1 VLKDTRLLIGLG
13 IGLIIGA
20 LLLELMNVAIT
31 GVSQDA
37 LSNKINDSAL
47 TQEYTIKQLKDI
59 ADSLDYNIIEKSV
72 VYYTQG
78 EMDEAI
84 VKARKSA
91 IAEPA
96 ADTKQ
101 PAVTE
106 PVVKQPVVKE
116 PQVEGTAE
124 KVVNGKTS
132 SYLIRIDTGMVTA
145 DVTELLMTVGLIS
158 DVDSFEKELN
168 RRKLNESIQVGT
180 FEFANK
186 PSLTELINK
195 ITSH

>member
-37 LSNKINDSAL
+37 LSNETNNGIL
-47 TQEYTIKQLKDI
+47 TEKYTLEQLKDI
-59 ADSLDYNIIEKSV
+59 ANSLDYKIIEKSV
-72 VYYTQG
+72 IYYTQG

-84 VKARKSA
+84 VKAKKSA
-91 IAEPA
+91 I
-96 ADTKQ
+96 
-101 PAVTE
+101 VE
-106 PVVKQPVVKE
+106 PVP
-116 PQVEGTAE
+116 E
-124 KVVNGKTS
+124 KVVNGKITS
-132 SYLIRIDTGMVTA
+132 YRIRIETGMVTA
-145 DVTELLMTVGLIS
+145 DVTELLLTVGLIS

-186 PSLTELINK
+186 PSLTELINT
-195 ITSH
+195 ITTH

>member
-1 VLKDTRLLIGLG
+1 MLKDTRLLIGLG

-37 LSNKINDSAL
+37 LSNEINNGTL
-47 TQEYTIKQLKDI
+47 TEKYTLEQLKDI

-84 VKARKSA
+84 VKAKKSA
-91 IAEPA
+91 IAEPVT
-96 ADTKQ
+96 DPKQ
-101 PAVTE
+101 PIVTE
-106 PVVKQPVVKE
+106 PVVKEPVVKE
-116 PQVEGTAE
+116 PEVVGTAE
-124 KVVNGKTS
+124 KVVNGNTTT
-132 SYLIRIDTGMVTA
+132 YRIRIETGMVTA
-145 DVTELLMTVGLIS
+145 NVTELLLTVGLIS
-158 DVDSFEKELN
+158 DVDSFKKELN
-168 RRKLNESIQVGT
+168 RRKLNESIQVGM
-180 FEFANK
+180 FEFTTK